1 MLKGFKYNT
10 LIRLGFEACLPL
22 TVACFIAFK
31 EEDTNTYVGLVSKI
45 IAGTIFFLLCYL
57 TAFNIKLIKTSRHE
71 FGKNEELDSLYSS
84 YYDNLKSEKVS

>member
-31 EEDTNTYVGLVSKI
+31 EEDTNTYVGLASKF
-45 IAGTIFFLLCYL
+45 IAGTIFFLLLSFAAL
-57 TAFNIKLIKTSRHE
+57 TTAVSLLVVPLDPIVTIAAFSMN
-71 FGKNEELDSLYSS
+71 D
-84 YYDNLKSEKVS
+84 